1 MISEWSESVPVR
13 IKPVDQEE
21 YTQNVILKICSAGSS
36 TRPSQCPPLQV
47 ELNSES
53 DLFFFYSLK
62 LTESDYHFLKS
73 DQRLLVE
80 FSQFPSMVEELVR
93 SKMTLVFT
101 LDVAGDATLSFV
113 EANQFRELTY
123 LALKLRKGTD
133 ESIKSY
139 LAARLLTYKTNTSNL
154 ENEVSCLRAEL
165 KRVRDEKDCTYA
177 DLGKARA
184 ESGSAAALIESQFE
198 QRIARLK
205 EEHAREIRDMHLSTS
220 NDRSNET
227 RRLYDEVME
236 RDSRTRELEKRLE
249 ESRITLV
256 SVENSFHTSQ
266 KRVAS
271 LERGVDMSRDQT
283 RRLET
288 ENRELAN
295 LNFSLEKKVAN
306 LTVELATK
314 EAQIQSSS
322 QLADRST
329 GHCRELEMT
338 LTTSRQSQA
347 HFTERIA
354 ELESEVAG
362 KDLIV
367 SKLQVKNK
375 NLKVSCKEVQQALL
389 QQEQVVIGLQRD
401 LAEQRGKFEIA
412 GAEKE
417 SQKNRVRHLE
427 DELARL
433 RGHEQ
438 SHAQTIS
445 LLNRKLGERD
455 TQIYSKVNFLP
466 HSTSTSSI
474 ADTSGLASMTTP
486 ALPHM
491 VVPEYINRSAF
502 LNSSGVGDD
511 KAVPERAATP
521 SLSRIMT
528 GKVKFIPRTGTTPLI
543 K

>member
-1 MISEWSESVPVR
+1 MTSEWSESVPVR
-13 IKPVDQEE
+13 IKPVDKEE
-21 YTQNVILKICSAGSS
+21 YTQNLILKICSAGSS
-36 TRPSQCPPLQV
+36 ARPSQCPPLQV
-47 ELNSES
+47 ELTSES
-53 DLFFFYSLK
+53 DLFFYYSLK

-80 FSQFPSMVEELVR
+80 FSQLPSMVEELVR
-93 SKMTLVFT
+93 SKMSLVFT
-101 LDVAGDATLSFV
+101 LDVAGDGALSFV

-139 LAARLLTYKTNTSNL
+139 LAARLLTFKTNTSNL

-184 ESGSAAALIESQFE
+184 ESGSAVALIESQFE

-220 NDRSNET
+220 NEHSSET

-236 RDSRTRELEKRLE
+236 RESRTRDLEKRLE

-271 LERGVDMSRDQT
+271 LERGVDMSRDQM

-295 LNFSLEKKVAN
+295 SNFSLEKKVAN
-306 LTVELATK
+306 LTLELATK
-314 EAQIQSSS
+314 ESQVQSSS
-322 QLADRST
+322 QLADQST
-329 GHCRELEMT
+329 GHCRDLEMT
-338 LTTSRQSQA
+338 LTTSRQSLA

-354 ELESEVAG
+354 LLESQVAA
-362 KDLIV
+362 KDLSV
-367 SKLQVKNK
+367 SKLHVKNK
-375 NLKVSCKEVQQALL
+375 NLKVSLKEVQQALL

-401 LAEQRGKFEIA
+401 LTEQRGKFEIA

-417 SQKNRVRHLE
+417 SEKSRARHLE

-438 SHAQTIS
+438 SHAQTIN

-466 HSTSTSSI
+466 QSTSTSSI
-474 ADTSGLASMTTP
+474 ADTSGWGSVTTP
-486 ALPHM
+486 AIPHM
-491 VVPEYINRSAF
+491 VLPEYPNRSAL
-502 LNSSGVGDD
+502 LNASGVSE
-511 KAVPERAATP
+511 KPVPERAATP
-521 SLSRIMT
+521 SISRIMT
-528 GKVKFIPRTGTTPLI
+528 GQVKFIPRTGTTPLI